1 MEKSLHV
8 KNIKAQK
15 ILGSCVLRVVPIYP
29 LCKNATV
36 LSWTH
41 SQVSPFINLSLDHPV
56 FCLHV
61 VNSNRVLHAHTHD
74 TPNER
79 NTRR

>member
-29 LCKNATV
+29 LCKNVTL

-61 VNSNRVLHAHTHD
+61 VKSNMHTRTTHQMKETLD
-74 TPNER
+74 GR
-79 NTRR
+79 S